1 VTFRKE
7 PAELDNVAARPK
19 QRDMSFSAVV
29 VAAGAGLRA
38 GPGEPKAWRML
49 GSRPLV
55 RWSVEGLLSAGAR
68 EVVVVVARDRLA
80 QVDEALSGLEGW
92 RAVTGGRTRADSVQA
107 GLAAITAG
115 RTQPVLVHDAARP
128 FVTRAHVDR
137 LLAALDLADGAVPAL
152 PVPDTLKRGDGLVD
166 ETVSREGLWRA
177 QTPQAFRSGRLK
189 AAYRRWPANEEPTDD
204 ASVVERAGGHV
215 AMVPGDPMLM
225 KLTWPEDFLMA
236 EQLAAS
242 RRIVRTGF
250 GVDAHRFGPGPV
262 IWLCGIRIEHDLGL
276 VGHSDAD
283 CGLHALTDAVL
294 GAIAAGDIGEHF
306 PPTDPR
312 WKGASSDQFLAHA
325 VQLAAARGGRILN
338 ADVTLICER
347 PKIRPHRDAMR
358 RRIADLLALPV
369 DRVSVKATTTEG
381 MGFTGREEGLMAQ
394 AVVSV
399 ETPL

>member
-1 VTFRKE
+1 
-7 PAELDNVAARPK
+7 
-19 QRDMSFSAVV
+19 MSFSAVV

-80 QVDEALSGLEGW
+80 QVDEALAGLEGW
-92 RAVTGGRTRADSVQA
+92 RAVTGGKTRADSVQA
-107 GLAAITAG
+107 GLAALTCG

-128 FVTRAHVDR
+128 FVNRGHVDR

-152 PVPDTLKRGDGLVD
+152 PVPDTLKRGEGLID

-177 QTPQAFRSGRLK
+177 QTPQAFRFGRLK
-189 AAYRRWPANEEPTDD
+189 AAYRRWPAGEEPTDD
-204 ASVVERAGGHV
+204 AAVVERAAGNV
-215 AMVPGDPMLM
+215 AMIPGDPMLM
-225 KLTWPEDFLMA
+225 KLTYPEDFLMA

-242 RRIVRTGF
+242 RRIVRMGQ
-250 GVDAHRFGPGPV
+250 GIDAHRFGPGEV
-262 IWLCGIRIEHDLGL
+262 VWLCGIRIEHDLGL

-294 GAIAAGDIGEHF
+294 GAIADGDIGEHF
-306 PPTDPR
+306 PPTDKR
-312 WKGASSDQFLAHA
+312 WKGASSDQFLTHA
-325 VQLAAARGGRILN
+325 VSRVAAQGGRILN

-358 RRIADLLALPV
+358 QRIAELLGLPV
-369 DRVSVKATTTEG
+369 HRVCVKATTTEG

-394 AVVSV
+394 AVVAV